1 MIVLHVGLRKAGS
14 TTIQNFLSSNE
25 EGLRQLSI
33 EYPRIGR
40 MKRPDHNNLANEIRG
55 HRNFDPHFGTLDDL
69 AKYWKASSCETLLIS
84 GESFE
89 ECTTKQA
96 LRLREKID
104 RGGDEFRIILILRD
118 LLDLTISSYGQKI
131 KFGNNRYNFD
141 TFFAERFQQRRV
153 NYARTAKL
161 WADAFGWDSMRIRIL
176 DRRHLVNGDLLD
188 DFVTA
193 VGLDI
198 NSEGVRE
205 LSRSGPVN
213 QSPGWRVVEAIRA
226 LYMGTSGLPADH
238 PLADCRRFSDRQR
251 KALGANAMDLG
262 RDLGWNKDRG
272 NYLTQEQAEMC
283 LATHNASIRK
293 LNNYL
298 AEPLPPP
305 ETLEAR
311 GFVGRERLLDA
322 KAVPHNELRDFYD
335 QLGAMP
341 LTPREGVF

>member
-1 MIVLHVGLRKAGS
+1 M
-14 TTIQNFLSSNE
+14 
-25 EGLRQLSI
+25 
-33 EYPRIGR
+33 
-40 MKRPDHNNLANEIRG
+40 ANEIRG
-55 HRNFDPHFGTLDDL
+55 HRNFDPRFGTLDALGD
-69 AKYWKASSCETLLIS
+69 YWKASSCDTLLIS

-96 LRLREKID
+96 IRLREKID

-118 LLDLTISSYGQKI
+118 LLDLMISSYGQKI

-141 TFFAERFQQRRV
+141 TFFADRFEQRRV

-161 WADAFGWDSMRIRIL
+161 WADAFGWESMRIRML
-176 DRRHLVNGDLLD
+176 DRRYLLNGDLLD
-188 DFVTA
+188 DFMSA

-198 NSEGVRE
+198 NSEGVRA

-283 LATHNASIRK
+283 LATHKASIRK
-293 LNNYL
+293 LNNFL
-298 AEPLPPP
+298 PEPLPPP

-311 GFVGRERLLDA
+311 GFVRRERLPTA
-322 KAVPHNELRDFYD
+322 KLIPADELRDFYD